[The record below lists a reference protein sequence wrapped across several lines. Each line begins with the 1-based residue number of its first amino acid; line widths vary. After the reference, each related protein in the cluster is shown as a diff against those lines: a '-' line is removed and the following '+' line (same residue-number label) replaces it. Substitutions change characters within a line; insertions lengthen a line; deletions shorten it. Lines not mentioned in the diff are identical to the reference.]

1 MRFQEWMAKKNE
13 LIQLT
18 LKKKEFKR
26 GNRLEVILKSEMNSI
41 HWIVQKFKK
50 IPKKSEIRFSIN
62 ILFGG
67 RGGREAWECFEHTEI
82 EWLYS
87 KETNLVERREKSG
100 IQIQKFKCW
109 KMRENSK
116 IQKLN
121 FKIFKQLKSGGGVT
135 HADCG
140 IVTFEV
146 NWFILNEKKLIFLVR
161 ADNVA
166 KIMKI
171 WPKTNMKTFVL
182 EV

>member
-1 MRFQEWMAKKNE
+1 MAKKNE

-121 FKIFKQLKSGGGVT
+121 FKIFKQLKSGGGGGYT
-135 HADCG
+135 RWLRNCY
-140 IVTFEV
+140 
-146 NWFILNEKKLIFLVR
+146 
-161 ADNVA
+161 
-166 KIMKI
+166 I
-171 WPKTNMKTFVL
+171 WS
-182 EV
+182 